1 MQYRIMEVEQRAQD
15 SLDGAVEIGAFD
27 SAYHALEVMKQA
39 QLGRKDRMPPNWYL
53 VDWCGQILAGPE
65 DVRDAVV

>member
-1 MQYRIMEVEQRAQD
+1 MQYRIMEVGQRVPD

-39 QLGRKDRMPPNWYL
+39 QLGHRKGTPPNWYL
-53 VDWCGQILAGPE
+53 VDGLGQILAGPD
-65 DVRDAVV
+65 DVIEAVV